1 MAKDELTL
9 NTGLIRK
16 GEARGVNPAMAVD
29 SPALAS
35 LPASAPQSP
44 TVIEEPPLRPLPRED
59 IPKRFTSFRLPVMLD
74 EELRAMIFETR
85 RTKQDL
91 LIEFVTAGIEKWR
104 RERLNR
110 RAPMGTVP
118 CCGLGGQALRSAPAR

>member
-16 GEARGVNPAMAVD
+16 GEARGVSPAMAVD
-29 SPALAS
+29 SPAPTS
-35 LPASAPQSP
+35 LLASAPQGP
-44 TVIEEPPLRPLPRED
+44 VVIEEPPLRPLPPED
-59 IPKRFTSFRLPVMLD
+59 IPKRFTSFRLPVTLD

-110 RAPMGTVP
+110 
-118 CCGLGGQALRSAPAR
+118 

>member
-16 GEARGVNPAMAVD
+16 GEARGGNPAMAVD
-29 SPALAS
+29 SPAPAS
-35 LPASAPQSP
+35 LPAAAPRHP
-44 TVIEEPPLRPLPRED
+44 AAIEEPPLRPLPPED
-59 IPKRFTSFRLPVMLD
+59 IPKRFTSFRLPVTLD

-110 RAPMGTVP
+110 
-118 CCGLGGQALRSAPAR
+118 